1 MTYQEFQK
9 RYQYHPVNDR
19 IGKGGF
25 GVVFKAYDTYLDR
38 YVALKMSEVADEND
52 STRLANEVKLA
63 AKLPV
68 HPNIAHYEECYT
80 FATPLGT
87 YDFGVLQFYNDGS
100 LDDLIKK
107 NVLTTDEKIS
117 ILKQILNGIGFLHSN
132 RIVHRDLK
140 PRNILIARRGEK
152 YIPKIT
158 DFGIS
163 KEFDAANSA
172 AFGNSMVGAGTLAY
186 SSPEQLS
193 ERSMHRNTDLWS
205 YGVIAYQLF
214 TGELPFTTGSYSVT
228 SSDGR
233 MELFRQVNSGILP
246 EAVNTIPEP
255 WQGAIRRLLVV
266 DPMVRFRGCTAVKDY
281 IVSGKEQEA
290 QSPASSADAEEE
302 DLQETRREISA
313 EPVAKKEVD
322 TPAKKA
328 TSPAPVSEADED
340 VESTRRESTPQP
352 VKPVV
357 KPAAPKAEPVVSS
370 TPKKEVPPTTVQED
384 RPKSK
389 KPWIWIGAAVVA
401 VLLGVL
407 LWPKGTPQTDFD
419 SLLANA
425 DVVERVNGVEI
436 PMVYVPGGTFTMGA
450 TSEQGSDA
458 GSDEKPTHQVTL
470 DGFYIGTTEVTQAQ
484 WEAVMGDNPSV
495 FRGANLPVD
504 SVSYDDALEFCRCLS
519 ELTGK
524 HYTLPTEAQWE
535 YAARGGQSGGTKYSG
550 GNTIGDVAWYDGN
563 SNGQTHPVATKSP
576 NALGLYDMSGN
587 VWEWCLD
594 WYGDYPSLAQTNP
607 QGPSSGDSRVRR
619 GGSWLVSAES
629 CRVSSR
635 TDNIPSDCNFNYGFR
650 IVCIDDNDAQSGILS
665 DSTGCS
671 VETEVELGNP
681 TTESDNIDAQSES
694 VLLESDNSVEE
705 VVDVYVPIYFDE
717 GSCEL
722 DANDRRIIQSVANAI
737 ANTPNK
743 EYIIVGCYSSEI
755 DEALSL
761 SRAEVV
767 RNELIRCGVNSNQLF
782 IASGYGLLNEL
793 NHVSNS
799 CVKIK
804 AKNDN

>member
-9 RYQYHPVNDR
+9 RYQYNPTTDR

-25 GVVFKAYDTYLDR
+25 GVVFKAYDTHLDR

-52 STRLANEVKLA
+52 STRLAREVELA
-63 AKLPV
+63 AKLPT
-68 HPNIAHYEECYT
+68 HPNIAHYEACYT

-140 PRNILIARRGEK
+140 PRNILIARRGDK

-281 IVSGKEQEA
+281 IVSGKEQEV

-328 TSPAPVSEADED
+328 TPPASPIPDVDED

-370 TPKKEVPPTTVQED
+370 TPKKEVPPTPVQED

-389 KPWIWIGAAVVA
+389 KPWMWIGAAVVA

-407 LWPKGTPQTDFD
+407 LWLKGAPQTDFD

-425 DVVERVNGVEI
+425 DVVEQVNGVEI
-436 PMVYVPGGTFTMGA
+436 PMVYVPGGTFTMGG
-450 TSEQGSDA
+450 TSEQESYA
-458 GSDEKPTHQVTL
+458 ESDEKPTHQVSL
-470 DGFYIGTTEVTQAQ
+470 DGYYIGATEVTQAQ
-484 WEAVMGDNPSV
+484 WEAVMGTTLRQQRDKADPSWLLYGEGGDYPMYYV
-495 FRGANLPVD
+495 N
-504 SVSYDDALEFCRCLS
+504 YDEAIEFCRRLS
-519 ELTGK
+519 ELTGQ

-550 GNTIGDVAWYDGN
+550 SNTIDDVAWYNNN
-563 SNGQTHPVATKSP
+563 SNEQTHPVATKSP

-587 VWEWCLD
+587 VLEWCLD
-594 WYGDYPSLAQTNP
+594 WYGDYPGQAQTNP
-607 QGPSSGDSRVRR
+607 QGPSSGGYRVLR
-619 GGSWLVSAES
+619 GGSWYYGALDF
-629 CRVSSR
+629 RVSSR
-635 TDNIPSDCNFNYGFR
+635 TDGNPSHRLGNYGFR
-650 IVCIDDNDAQSGILS
+650 IVLCIDDNDAQSRIG
-665 DSTGCS
+665 
-671 VETEVELGNP
+671 
-681 TTESDNIDAQSES
+681 
-694 VLLESDNSVEE
+694 
-705 VVDVYVPIYFDE
+705 VVDEFNPAM
-717 GSCEL
+717 GRC
-722 DANDRRIIQSVANAI
+722 AII
-737 ANTPNK
+737 
-743 EYIIVGCYSSEI
+743 
-755 DEALSL
+755 
-761 SRAEVV
+761 EV
-767 RNELIRCGVNSNQLF
+767 Q
-782 IASGYGLLNEL
+782 
-793 NHVSNS
+793 
-799 CVKIK
+799 
-804 AKNDN
+804 NDN

>member
-107 NVLTTDEKIS
+107 NVLSTNEKIS

-140 PRNILIARRGEK
+140 PRNILIARRGDK

-233 MELFRQVNSGILP
+233 MELFRQVNSGVLP

-302 DLQETRREISA
+302 DLQETRREISS

-328 TSPAPVSEADED
+328 TPPASPIPDVDKD

-357 KPAAPKAEPVVSS
+357 KPAAPEAEPVVSS

-407 LWPKGTPQTDFD
+407 LWPKGGDVYPEPVCEMVVD
-419 SLLANA
+419 SLGH
-425 DVVERVNGVEI
+425 VEWTAEKVTVNGVEI

-450 TSEQGSDA
+450 TGEQGDDA
-458 GSDEKPTHQVTL
+458 YDDESPTHQVTL
-470 DGFYIGTTEVTQAQ
+470 DGYYIGATEITQAQ
-484 WEAVMGDNPSV
+484 WEAVMGTTLRLQRDKADPSWSLYGEGGDYPMYYV
-495 FRGANLPVD
+495 N
-504 SVSYDDALEFCRCLS
+504 YDEAIEFCRRLS

-535 YAARGGQSGGTKYSG
+535 YAARGGRSGGTKYSG
-550 GNTIGDVAWYDGN
+550 SNTIDDVAWYWDN
-563 SNGQTHPVATKSP
+563 RNGPTPVGTKSP

-607 QGPSSGDSRVRR
+607 QGPTSGDYRVLR
-619 GGSWLVSAES
+619 GGSWFSDAEY
-629 CRVSSR
+629 CRVSCRDFNS
-635 TDNIPSDCNFNYGFR
+635 PSFRGDGGFR
-650 IVCIDDNDAQSGILS
+650 V
-665 DSTGCS
+665 
-671 VETEVELGNP
+671 
-681 TTESDNIDAQSES
+681 
-694 VLLESDNSVEE
+694 VLL
-705 VVDVYVPIYFDE
+705 
-717 GSCEL
+717 L
-722 DANDRRIIQSVANAI
+722 
-737 ANTPNK
+737 
-743 EYIIVGCYSSEI
+743 
-755 DEALSL
+755 
-761 SRAEVV
+761 
-767 RNELIRCGVNSNQLF
+767 
-782 IASGYGLLNEL
+782 
-793 NHVSNS
+793 
-799 CVKIK
+799 
-804 AKNDN
+804 

>member
-80 FATPLGT
+80 FTTSTGM

-233 MELFRQVNSGILP
+233 MELFRQVNSGVLP
-246 EAVNTIPEP
+246 ETVNTIPEP

-281 IVSGKEQEA
+281 IVSGKEQEV
-290 QSPASSADAEEE
+290 QSPTSSADVEEE

-328 TSPAPVSEADED
+328 TPPAPAPEADED

-370 TPKKEVPPTTVQED
+370 TPKKEVPPTPVQED

-407 LWPKGTPQTDFD
+407 LWPKGGDVYPEPVCEMVVD
-419 SLLANA
+419 SLGH
-425 DVVERVNGVEI
+425 VEWTAEKVTVNGVEI

-450 TSEQGSDA
+450 TSEQGNDA
-458 GSDEKPTHQVTL
+458 ESDEKPTHQVTL
-470 DGFYIGTTEVTQAQ
+470 DGFYIGATEVTQAQ

-495 FRGANLPVD
+495 IEGANLPVEC
-504 SVSYDDALEFCRCLS
+504 VSYDDALEFCRRLS
-519 ELTGK
+519 ELTGE

-550 GNTIGDVAWYDGN
+550 SNTIDDVAWYEGN
-563 SNGQTHPVATKSP
+563 SGRTHPVATKSP

-594 WYGDYPSLAQTNP
+594 WYGDYPGQAQTNP
-607 QGPSSGDSRVRR
+607 QGPTSGDYRVLR
-619 GGSWLVSAES
+619 GGTWFDFTES
-629 CRVSSR
+629 CRVSNRFNSS
-635 TDNIPSDCNFNYGFR
+635 PSYRHYGFR
-650 IVCIDDNDAQSGILS
+650 V
-665 DSTGCS
+665 
-671 VETEVELGNP
+671 
-681 TTESDNIDAQSES
+681 
-694 VLLESDNSVEE
+694 VLL
-705 VVDVYVPIYFDE
+705 
-717 GSCEL
+717 
-722 DANDRRIIQSVANAI
+722 
-737 ANTPNK
+737 
-743 EYIIVGCYSSEI
+743 
-755 DEALSL
+755 
-761 SRAEVV
+761 
-767 RNELIRCGVNSNQLF
+767 
-782 IASGYGLLNEL
+782 
-793 NHVSNS
+793 
-799 CVKIK
+799 
-804 AKNDN
+804 

>member
-80 FATPLGT
+80 FTTSTGM

-140 PRNILIARRGEK
+140 PRNILIARRGDK

-233 MELFRQVNSGILP
+233 MELFRQVNSGVLP

-281 IVSGKEQEA
+281 IVSGKEQEV
-290 QSPASSADAEEE
+290 QSPASSAEAEEE
-302 DLQETRREISA
+302 DLQETRREIST

-328 TSPAPVSEADED
+328 TSPAPPPEADED

-370 TPKKEVPPTTVQED
+370 TPKKEVPPTPVQEE

-401 VLLGVL
+401 VLLGVI
-407 LWPKGTPQTDFD
+407 LWSKGGEDFEPI
-419 SLLANA
+419 AP
-425 DVVERVNGVEI
+425 DVQVEWTAEKETVNGVEI
-436 PMVYVPGGTFTMGA
+436 PMVYVPAGSFTMGA
-450 TSEQGSDA
+450 TSEQGNDGEGNES
-458 GSDEKPTHQVTL
+458 PTHQVTL
-470 DGFYIGTTEVTQAQ
+470 NGYYIGATEITQAQ
-484 WEAVMGDNPSV
+484 WEAVMGYNPSH
-495 FRGANLPVD
+495 FLGENLPVEC
-504 SVSYDDALEFCRCLS
+504 VSYDDALSFCRRLR
-519 ELTGK
+519 ELTGE

-535 YAARGGQSGGTKYSG
+535 YAARGGRSGGTKYSG
-550 GNTIGDVAWYDGN
+550 SNTIDDVAWYYDN
-563 SNGQTHPVATKSP
+563 SNGQTHPVGTKSP

-587 VWEWCLD
+587 VFEWCLD
-594 WYGDYPSLAQTNP
+594 WYGAYSSQAQTNP
-607 QGPSSGDSRVRR
+607 QGPSSGDYRVLR
-619 GGSWLVSAES
+619 GGSWNGNAGP
-629 CRVSSR
+629 CRVSDRGNGNPFGCYGS
-635 TDNIPSDCNFNYGFR
+635 CGFR
-650 IVCIDDNDAQSGILS
+650 V
-665 DSTGCS
+665 
-671 VETEVELGNP
+671 
-681 TTESDNIDAQSES
+681 
-694 VLLESDNSVEE
+694 VLL
-705 VVDVYVPIYFDE
+705 
-717 GSCEL
+717 
-722 DANDRRIIQSVANAI
+722 
-737 ANTPNK
+737 
-743 EYIIVGCYSSEI
+743 
-755 DEALSL
+755 
-761 SRAEVV
+761 
-767 RNELIRCGVNSNQLF
+767 
-782 IASGYGLLNEL
+782 
-793 NHVSNS
+793 
-799 CVKIK
+799 
-804 AKNDN
+804 

>member
-9 RYQYHPVNDR
+9 RYQYNPTTDR

-25 GVVFKAYDTYLDR
+25 GVVFKAYDTHLDR

-52 STRLANEVKLA
+52 STRLAREVELA
-63 AKLPV
+63 AKLPT
-68 HPNIAHYEECYT
+68 HPNIAHYEACYT

-140 PRNILIARRGEK
+140 PRNILIARRGDK

-233 MELFRQVNSGILP
+233 MELFRQVNSGVLP

-281 IVSGKEQEA
+281 IVSGKEQEV

-328 TSPAPVSEADED
+328 TPPAPPAPEADED

-407 LWPKGTPQTDFD
+407 LWLKGAPQTDF
-419 SLLANA
+419 
-425 DVVERVNGVEI
+425 VEQVNGVEI

-450 TSEQGSDA
+450 TSEQGDDA
-458 GSDEKPTHQVTL
+458 YDDESPTHQVTL
-470 DGFYIGTTEVTQAQ
+470 DGYYIGATEITQAQ
-484 WEAVMGDNPSV
+484 WEAVMGTTLRLQRDKADPSWSLKGEGGDYPMYYV
-495 FRGANLPVD
+495 NY
-504 SVSYDDALEFCRCLS
+504 YDAFEFCLRLS

-535 YAARGGQSGGTKYSG
+535 YAARGGRSGGTKYSG
-550 GNTIGDVAWYDGN
+550 SNAIDDVAWSDE
-563 SNGQTHPVATKSP
+563 THPVGTKSP

-587 VWEWCLD
+587 VREWCLD
-594 WYGDYPSLAQTNP
+594 WYGDYPGQAQTNP
-607 QGPSSGDSRVRR
+607 QGPSGGDFRVAR
-619 GGSWLVSAES
+619 GGGRFSFVGEF
-629 CRVSSR
+629 RVSSR
-635 TDNIPSDCNFNYGFR
+635 FYENPSFRGDNGFR
-650 IVCIDDNDAQSGILS
+650 V
-665 DSTGCS
+665 
-671 VETEVELGNP
+671 
-681 TTESDNIDAQSES
+681 
-694 VLLESDNSVEE
+694 VLLLEES
-705 VVDVYVPIYFDE
+705 
-717 GSCEL
+717 
-722 DANDRRIIQSVANAI
+722 
-737 ANTPNK
+737 K
-743 EYIIVGCYSSEI
+743 
-755 DEALSL
+755 
-761 SRAEVV
+761 
-767 RNELIRCGVNSNQLF
+767 
-782 IASGYGLLNEL
+782 
-793 NHVSNS
+793 
-799 CVKIK
+799 
-804 AKNDN
+804 

>member
-9 RYQYHPVNDR
+9 RYQYNPTTDR

-25 GVVFKAYDTYLDR
+25 GVVFKAYDTHLDR

-52 STRLANEVKLA
+52 STRLAREVELA
-63 AKLPV
+63 AKLPT
-68 HPNIAHYEECYT
+68 HPNIAHYEACYT

-214 TGELPFTTGSYSVT
+214 TGELPFTTGSYSAT

-281 IVSGKEQEA
+281 IVSGKEQEV
-290 QSPASSADAEEE
+290 QSPASSIDAEEE

-328 TSPAPVSEADED
+328 TPPAPTLEVDED

-370 TPKKEVPPTTVQED
+370 TPREDETPTYLQEEE
-384 RPKSK
+384 PKSK
-389 KPWIWIGAAVVA
+389 MSWIWIGPVIAVI
-401 VLLGVL
+401 LCIL
-407 LWPKGTPQTDFD
+407 LWPKGGEDFEPI
-419 SLLANA
+419 AP
-425 DVVERVNGVEI
+425 DVQVEWTAEKVTVNGVEI
-436 PMVYVPGGTFTMGA
+436 PMVYVPGGAFTMGG
-450 TSEQGSDA
+450 TSEQESYA
-458 GSDEKPTHQVTL
+458 ESDEKPTHQVSL
-470 DGFYIGTTEVTQAQ
+470 DGYYIGATEVTQAQ
-484 WEAVMGDNPSV
+484 WEAVMGTTLRQQRDKADPSWSLYGEGGDYPMYFV
-495 FRGANLPVD
+495 N
-504 SVSYDDALEFCRCLS
+504 YDDALEFCRRLS

-550 GNTIGDVAWYDGN
+550 SNTIDDVAWYGDN
-563 SNGQTHPVATKSP
+563 SNEQTHPVGTKSP
-576 NALGLYDMSGN
+576 NVLGLYDMSGN

-594 WYGDYPSLAQTNP
+594 WCGDYPSQAQTNP
-607 QGPSSGDSRVRR
+607 QGPSGGSNRVLR
-619 GGSWLVSAES
+619 GGSWNYDADG
-629 CRVSSR
+629 CRVSVR
-635 TDNIPSDCNFNYGFR
+635 GNGFPFYCDGDFGFR
-650 IVCIDDNDAQSGILS
+650 V
-665 DSTGCS
+665 
-671 VETEVELGNP
+671 
-681 TTESDNIDAQSES
+681 
-694 VLLESDNSVEE
+694 VLL
-705 VVDVYVPIYFDE
+705 
-717 GSCEL
+717 
-722 DANDRRIIQSVANAI
+722 
-737 ANTPNK
+737 
-743 EYIIVGCYSSEI
+743 
-755 DEALSL
+755 
-761 SRAEVV
+761 
-767 RNELIRCGVNSNQLF
+767 
-782 IASGYGLLNEL
+782 
-793 NHVSNS
+793 
-799 CVKIK
+799 
-804 AKNDN
+804 